1 MKSSK
6 DTPVAAL
13 LTSAHRSFISRDHG
27 AAAQLLCALV
37 TRAATGVPA
46 SFLQNKNV
54 GNFNFNSK

>member
-6 DTPVAAL
+6 EPIID
-13 LTSAHRSFISRDHG
+13 HFNISRDHG

-54 GNFNFNSK
+54 EKMSAV